1 MPYHYLKYKPGTPA
15 YKKAKKEHDAAMA
28 RKRARKRG

>member
-1 MPYHYLKYKPGTPA
+1 MPYHFKQYKKGTPQR
-15 YKKAKKEHDAAMA
+15 KKAKKEHDVAMA